1 MSFLTTKHASGLVG
15 VVLLAYVVRL
25 GLGVVAAGGVENY
38 FNPRGAMDQELMAE
52 LGKFPGNGV
61 LIAQLEADFPD
72 EYEDFVDKVGKAAR
86 GTGPDNRVLVVAN
99 SWLGTFLAAH
109 ARDFAG
115 APLPALDAVLVA
127 EQTYLAGLQAYDP
140 IVCGAVVTGAPLDK
154 PLTATL
160 EEQAGALM
168 ASKFAAIKA
177 GRVDQ
182 QLRFAITP
190 KDREALV
197 GALKE
202 RGLMEDQ
209 MKVLSGEA
217 DPSSI
222 SGELA
227 CEAAVKLNEAVRAQP
242 DSRRALLIGAQL
254 GGS

>member
-1 MSFLTTKHASGLVG
+1 MSFLTAKHASGMIGL
-15 VVLLAYVVRL
+15 VVL
-25 GLGVVAAGGVENY
+25 GLVARVGFGVVAAGGFNNY
-38 FNPRGAMDQELMAE
+38 FYPAGAVDQEVMAE

-72 EYEDFVDKVGKAAR
+72 EYKDFVDKVGKAAR
-86 GTGPDNRVLVVAN
+86 AQGPDNQVLVVAN
-99 SWLGTFLAAH
+99 SWLGSFLAAH

-115 APLPALDAVLVA
+115 APLPALDAALAA

-154 PLTATL
+154 PLTAAL
-160 EEQAGALM
+160 EEQAGAVV

-177 GRVDQ
+177 GRTDQ

-197 GALKE
+197 GDLKA
-202 RGLMEDQ
+202 RGLVEDQ
-209 MKVLSGEA
+209 LKVLSGEA

-227 CEAAVKLNEAVRAQP
+227 CEAAVTLNEAIRAQP
-242 DSRRALLIGAQL
+242 DSRRALLIGAKL
-254 GGS
+254 GGT

>member
-52 LGKFPGNGV
+52 LGRFPGNGV

-115 APLPALDAVLVA
+115 APLPALDAVLAA

-168 ASKFAAIKA
+168 ASKFAAIRA

-197 GALKE
+197 GALEE

-227 CEAAVKLNEAVRAQP
+227 CEAAVTLNEAIRAQP
-242 DSRRALLIGAQL
+242 DSRRALLIGAKL

>member
-52 LGKFPGNGV
+52 LGRFPGNGV

-115 APLPALDAVLVA
+115 APLPALDAVLAA

-197 GALKE
+197 GALEE

-209 MKVLSGEA
+209 LKVLSGEA

-227 CEAAVKLNEAVRAQP
+227 CEAAVTLNEAIRAQP
-242 DSRRALLIGAQL
+242 DSRRALLIGAKL
-254 GGS
+254 GGG

>member
-15 VVLLAYVVRL
+15 VVLFAYVVRL
-25 GLGVVAAGGVENY
+25 GFGVAAAGGIENY
-38 FNPRGAMDQELMAE
+38 FYPAGAVNQEVMAE

-72 EYEDFVDKVGKAAR
+72 EYKDFVSKVGKAAR
-86 GTGPDNRVLVVAN
+86 GTGPDNRVLIVAN
-99 SWLGTFLAAH
+99 SWLNGFLAAH

-115 APLPALDAVLVA
+115 APLPALDAVLAA
-127 EQTYLAGLQAYDP
+127 EKTYLAQLQDYDP
-140 IVCGAVVTGAPLDK
+140 LVCGAVVTGAPLDK
-154 PLTATL
+154 PLTAGL
-160 EEQAGALM
+160 EEQAGALV

-177 GRVDQ
+177 GRTDQ

-190 KDREALV
+190 TDREALAA
-197 GALKE
+197 ALRE
-202 RGLMEDQ
+202 RGLVEDQ

-227 CEAAVKLNEAVRAQP
+227 CEAAVKLNEAIRAQP

-254 GGS
+254 GGT